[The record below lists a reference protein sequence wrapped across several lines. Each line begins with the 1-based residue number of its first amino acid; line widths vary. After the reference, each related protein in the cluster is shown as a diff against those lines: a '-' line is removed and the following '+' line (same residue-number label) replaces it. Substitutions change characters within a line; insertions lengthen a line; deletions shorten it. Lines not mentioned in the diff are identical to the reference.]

1 MDDVVSYDLNPP
13 IRVRYIR
20 FLPVTWD
27 NYISMRVELYGCIQG
42 LEDVLD
48 KNSLVLF
55 DTSLPFL
62 TFSVQA

>member
-1 MDDVVSYDLNPP
+1 MNDVVSYDLNPP
-13 IRVRYIR
+13 IRDRYIR